1 MTRMQVRAL
10 QRSVFEGTIYDMTA
24 DPAWLV

>member
-1 MTRMQVRAL
+1 MQVCAL

>member
-1 MTRMQVRAL
+1 MQVCAL
-10 QRSVFEGTIYDMTA
+10 QRSVFEGTIYDMAA

>member
-1 MTRMQVRAL
+1 MQVRAL
-10 QRSVFEGTIYDMTA
+10 QRSVFEGTIYDITA